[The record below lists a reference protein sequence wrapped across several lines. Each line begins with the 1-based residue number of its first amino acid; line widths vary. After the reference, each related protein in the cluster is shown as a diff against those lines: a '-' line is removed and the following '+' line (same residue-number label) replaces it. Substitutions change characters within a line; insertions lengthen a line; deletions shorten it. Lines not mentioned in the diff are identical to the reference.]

1 MAQIEWTRASQD
13 QLEAR
18 KAFREMY
25 INTPIPI
32 EDIFVNFGLYMR
44 SSYLANVLCM
54 DEIYKKI
61 LPIPGVIME
70 FGTWWGSN
78 LSIFNNL
85 RGVYEPYNYSRKV
98 IGFDTFTGYPDILK
112 EEDKNSPW
120 LKTGNYAV
128 PKDYK
133 SYLEQV
139 LGYHEKENPLPH
151 KKKFDLVQGD
161 VTKTLPQYLKDHPE
175 TIVAMAFLDLGIYD
189 ATKKTLETLMPRLVK
204 GSVLVFDEI
213 NCPEM
218 PGETTALMEVIGL
231 SKFRIERS
239 QYTPDRN
246 FLIIE

>member
-1 MAQIEWTRASQD
+1 MAQIVWTRASQE
-13 QLEAR
+13 QQEAR

-32 EDIFVNFGLYMR
+32 EDIFVNFGLYIR
-44 SSYLANVLCM
+44 SSYLANILCM
-54 DEIYKKI
+54 NEIYQMI

-78 LSIFNNL
+78 LTLFHNL

-128 PKDYK
+128 SEGYK
-133 SYLEQV
+133 TYLEQV
-139 LGYHEKENPLPH
+139 LSYHEKENPLPH

-161 VTKTLPQYLKDHPE
+161 VTKTLAQYLKDHPE
-175 TIVAMAFLDLGIYD
+175 TIVAMAFIDLGIYE
-189 ATKKTLETLMPRLVK
+189 ATKKVLENLKPRLVK

-218 PGETTALMEVIGL
+218 PGETTALMEVFGL
-231 SKFRIERS
+231 DKYRIVRSKF
-239 QYTPDRN
+239 TPDRN